1 MSVDD
6 KLSVKLHLTGSQ
18 SYVVSQNQNLLFN
31 LLCLFIN
38 KDTFFAIMFEKI
50 KNLLIYQQ
58 GLVLRFTLI
67 LLPSLEGPVLTSG
80 RLKKFKSGPT
90 RLENTVL
97 TAFFRCVWARKE
109 NALLAYTWRI
119 LACRLTVF
127 FVFRLVC

>member
-80 RLKKFKSGPT
+80 AIEK
-90 RLENTVL
+90 
-97 TAFFRCVWARKE
+97 
-109 NALLAYTWRI
+109 I
-119 LACRLTVF
+119 
-127 FVFRLVC
+127 

>member
-1 MSVDD
+1 VSVDD

-80 RLKKFKSGPT
+80 AIEK
-90 RLENTVL
+90 
-97 TAFFRCVWARKE
+97 
-109 NALLAYTWRI
+109 I
-119 LACRLTVF
+119 
-127 FVFRLVC
+127 

>member
-1 MSVDD
+1 VSVDD

-50 KNLLIYQQ
+50 KNLLIFFLGVFYQQ

-80 RLKKFKSGPT
+80 AIEK
-90 RLENTVL
+90 
-97 TAFFRCVWARKE
+97 
-109 NALLAYTWRI
+109 I
-119 LACRLTVF
+119 
-127 FVFRLVC
+127 